1 MAVTA
6 TMGPVVPGG
15 WVEFRPDNR
24 GFATAVVV
32 SLVFHGVLLV
42 AWHSVHQPV
51 LKPAVAP
58 GPIVARLAA
67 PQKQAA
73 APAPSTPTDEAP
85 KPRVEEPPA
94 PASPPVAKPKPQPAP
109 VAKPSPVPA
118 PTKAAPAPAA
128 APSAAASKPSA
139 EPPASASAASAP
151 PSAPATTAKSE
162 PQQAS
167 APAAAPSPGTDADPG
182 TLKQYQLAI
191 ITTARKYKRYPRAA
205 MDNNWEGRVEVRMV
219 IGANGMISS
228 MSIKTSTGH
237 ELLDKTALDMITKA
251 KPLTPIPAA
260 LRGKEFTV
268 DVPVI
273 FSLKEDA
280 PSS

>member
-1 MAVTA
+1 
-6 TMGPVVPGG
+6 MGPVLAGG
-15 WVEFRPDNR
+15 WIDYRSDNR

-32 SLVFHGVLLV
+32 SLVFHGVLL
-42 AWHSVHQPV
+42 AGWHSVHRPV
-51 LKPAVAP
+51 LKPAIAP

-67 PQKQAA
+67 APKPKPAA
-73 APAPSTPTDEAP
+73 APEASKPVEEAP
-85 KPRVEEPPA
+85 KPRVEEPP
-94 PASPPVAKPKPQPAP
+94 PPPTP

-118 PTKAAPAPAA
+118 PTKAAPAPTSTPTP
-128 APSAAASKPSA
+128 APAKPSA
-139 EPPASASAASAP
+139 ESASSA
-151 PSAPATTAKSE
+151 PSAPAAPPAATKAE

-167 APAAAPSPGTDADPG
+167 APAPAPASEADPG

-219 IGANGMISS
+219 IGANGMIAS

-237 ELLDKTALDMITKA
+237 ELLDKTAMDMITKA

>member
-1 MAVTA
+1 MAGAA

-15 WVEFRPDNR
+15 WIEYRPDNR

-32 SLVFHGVLLV
+32 SIVFHGALL
-42 AWHSVHQPV
+42 AGWHSVHRPV
-51 LKPAVAP
+51 LKPTIAP

-67 PQKQAA
+67 ASKPAS
-73 APAPSTPTDEAP
+73 APEPSKPVEETP
-85 KPRVEEPPA
+85 KPRVEEPP
-94 PASPPVAKPKPQPAP
+94 PPPTPVAKPQPAP
-109 VAKPSPVPA
+109 VSKPSPVPA
-118 PTKAAPAPAA
+118 PTKAA
-128 APSAAASKPSA
+128 
-139 EPPASASAASAP
+139 
-151 PSAPATTAKSE
+151 
-162 PQQAS
+162 S
-167 APAAAPSPGTDADPG
+167 APAAAPAKPSAEASSSAPADSTASSAPASPAASSAPASTVKAEPQQASVPAPSTDADPG

-219 IGANGMISS
+219 IGANGMIAS

-237 ELLDKTALDMITKA
+237 ELLDKTAMDMITKA

-280 PSS
+280 PSG